1 MNGAAGAT
9 EVPSAHRDRFARDN
23 LPPREAWPELVFEL
37 PELTYPARLN
47 VARAL
52 LDSALI
58 AGRGEHTAI
67 VTDQGALSYRALAE
81 RVNRLASVLVHRLGL
96 VPGNRVLLRGYN
108 DVWMVAAYLAVWRA
122 GGIAIGTMPLL
133 RAKELGQI
141 LRKAEISHAL
151 CDCRLTGELL
161 AADAPSLREMVAWGD
176 GQLETLCAKADPDMP
191 ACDTAADDVALI
203 AFTSGTTGEPKGC
216 VHFHRDLLAICDTY
230 ARHVLRADAADRF
243 IGTPPLAFT
252 FGLGGLL
259 LFPFRIGATVILQD
273 KPGPEELFAA
283 MLRHAA
289 SVCFTAPTA
298 YRVMARLA
306 AERRPTTLRRC
317 VSAGEPLPVPVLEAW
332 REATG
337 LSLMDGIGATEMLH
351 IFIGT
356 GVEEAR
362 PGLLGKVVPGY
373 RATVLDED
381 GRAVPDGTAG
391 LLAVKGPTGC
401 RYLADERQTR
411 YVRWGWNITGDTFER
426 TEDGWFR
433 FRARSDDMIISAGYN
448 IAGPEVEAAL
458 LTHEAVQECGVVGAT
473 DAERGQVVMAFIVL
487 REGFAPSDALAEA
500 LQDHVKRVIAPY
512 KYPRRIVFL
521 DSLPKT
527 ASGKVQRH
535 ALRAMAAQ
543 PDPSRVAE

>member
-1 MNGAAGAT
+1 MTGLAGQT
-9 EVPSAHRDRFARDN
+9 DEPSAHRDRFARDN
-23 LPPREAWPELVFEL
+23 LPPRAAWPELLFEL
-37 PELTYPARLN
+37 PELAYPARLN

-52 LDSALI
+52 LDSALV
-58 AGRGEHTAI
+58 AGKREHTAI
-67 VTDQGALSYRALAE
+67 ITDRATLSYGALAE

-108 DVWMVAAYLAVWRA
+108 DPWMVAAYLAVWRA
-122 GGIAIGTMPLL
+122 GGIAVGTMPLL
-133 RAKELGQI
+133 RATELGQI

-151 CDCRLTGELL
+151 CDSRLAAELL
-161 AADAPSLREMVAWGD
+161 AADAACLREVAMWGE
-176 GQLETLCAKADPDMP
+176 GQLETLCAEADPDMP
-191 ACDTAADDVALI
+191 ACDTAAEDVALI

-216 VHFHRDLLAICDTY
+216 VHFHRDLVAICDTY

-259 LFPFRIGATVILQD
+259 LFPFRIGAAVVLQER
-273 KPGPEELFAA
+273 PGPEELFAA
-283 MLRHAA
+283 IVRHGA

-306 AERRPTTLRRC
+306 AECRPHTLRRC

-332 REATG
+332 RDATG
-337 LSLMDGIGATEMLH
+337 LWLMDGIGATEMLH
-351 IFIGT
+351 IFIAT
-356 GVEEAR
+356 GVDEAR

-373 RATVLDED
+373 RAAVLDD
-381 GRAVPDGTAG
+381 AGRPLPDGTAG

-401 RYLADERQTR
+401 RYLADERQHR

-458 LTHEAVQECGVVGAT
+458 LTHEAVRECGVVGAP
-473 DAERGQVVMAFIVL
+473 DPERGQIVTAFVVL
-487 REGFAPSDALAEA
+487 REGVAPSDALAEA
-500 LQDHVKRVIAPY
+500 LQDHVKRTIAPY

-521 DSLPKT
+521 GALPKT
-527 ASGKVQRH
+527 ASGKLQRH
-535 ALRAMAAQ
+535 ALRALASRQEASDAA
-543 PDPSRVAE
+543 R